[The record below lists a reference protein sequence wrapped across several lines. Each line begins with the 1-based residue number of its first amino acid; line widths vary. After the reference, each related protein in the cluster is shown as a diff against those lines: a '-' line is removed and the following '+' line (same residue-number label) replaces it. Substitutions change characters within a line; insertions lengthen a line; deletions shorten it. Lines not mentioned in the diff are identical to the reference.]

1 MVLALPVECRGPPL
15 ETNTR
20 PPLQLNIV
28 GRPTRTAAGQ
38 DPHTGS
44 DQLLPDMGSRAGV
57 PRAGRDAG
65 RLSQDVV
72 VAVGDLAKLG
82 D

>member
-1 MVLALPVECRGPPL
+1 MVLALPVECRAPPL
-15 ETNTR
+15 EINTR

-28 GRPTRTAAGQ
+28 KRPTRTAASQ
-38 DPHTGS
+38 DQHTDS
-44 DQLLPDMGSRAGV
+44 YQPMPDMGSRAGV

>member
-1 MVLALPVECRGPPL
+1 M
-15 ETNTR
+15 
-20 PPLQLNIV
+20 IK
-28 GRPTRTAAGQ
+28 RPTRTDAGQ
-38 DPHTGS
+38 DQHTDS
-44 DQLLPDMGSRAGV
+44 YQLMPDTGNRAGV

>member
-1 MVLALPVECRGPPL
+1 VERRAPPL

-28 GRPTRTAAGQ
+28 KRPTRTVAGQ
-38 DPHTGS
+38 DQHNDSYQLMPDTGNR
-44 DQLLPDMGSRAGV
+44 GGV

-72 VAVGDLAKLG
+72 VAVGDLAQLG